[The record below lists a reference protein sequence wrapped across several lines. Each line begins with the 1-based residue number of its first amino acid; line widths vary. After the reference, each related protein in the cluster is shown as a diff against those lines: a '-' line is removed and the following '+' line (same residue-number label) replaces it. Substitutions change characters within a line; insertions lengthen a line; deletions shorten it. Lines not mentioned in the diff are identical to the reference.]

1 MELNG
6 AIPDLVVRSLP
17 ADEEQRI
24 DRQLEA
30 TVQRL
35 LEDLPPRRK
44 LAF

>member
-6 AIPDLVVRSLP
+6 AIPDVVVRSLP
-17 ADEEQRI
+17 AEEEQQL

-30 TVQRL
+30 TIQRL